1 MRLALALSLAL
12 VPLAAPAPAVAQRPS
27 LIIFGDDKCPADEIC
42 VVAPESERYRIPAPF
57 RERLKSPDS
66 QSWAVRSQATLAE
79 GKTGADSCSSVGPGG
94 WTGCW
99 MEQMRKAREE
109 NKAKAAGQTVP

>member
-1 MRLALALSLAL
+1 MRLFVAISLAL
-12 VPLAAPAPAVAQRPS
+12 LPFAAPAPVLAQQRM
-27 LIIFGDDKCPADEIC
+27 LTIFGDDQCPADTIC

-66 QSWAVRSQATLAE
+66 QSWAVRQQATLAE
-79 GKTGADSCSSVGPGG
+79 GKTGADSCSTVGPGG
-94 WTGCW
+94 WTGCY

-109 NKAKAAGQTVP
+109 ARAREAGQTVP